1 MKIKYCNLGLFIKFS
16 NMKKNLFK
24 PIPAKHINKSIILCK
39 KPNNS
44 IIKYTK

>member
-16 NMKKNLFK
+16 NIKKNLFK
-24 PIPAKHINKSIILCK
+24 PIPAKPINKSIIIYK
-39 KPNNS
+39 KPDNS